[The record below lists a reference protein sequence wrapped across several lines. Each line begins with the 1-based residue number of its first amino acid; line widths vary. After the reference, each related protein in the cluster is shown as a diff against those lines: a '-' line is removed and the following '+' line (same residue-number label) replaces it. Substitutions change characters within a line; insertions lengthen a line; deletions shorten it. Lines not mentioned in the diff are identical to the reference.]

1 MRGIDMTATSTP
13 ADSTPIDWG
22 RLCGRTGSQL
32 SMELDVELK
41 TLWFWFHPHP
51 RPCFNSQ
58 VLDEILSVQRQL
70 IANRGAILKDGET
83 VALRYVVAA
92 SRSPG
97 VFNLGGDLFLFLECI
112 GARDSVRLARY
123 ARACADTIL
132 NHFNGYQ
139 CHLNTMSLVQG
150 RALGGGFEC
159 ALASEVI
166 VAERQADFGFPE
178 IKFNLFPGM
187 GGFALVQRKV
197 DARYADKLIVE
208 GGMHSAAAMEQAGI
222 VDIVCEKGAGVPT
235 VQDFIRQAR
244 KDKRGQLLRYMRDA
258 VIPLPDRLMQASI
271 DSWVAA
277 AMELREQ
284 DLKLI
289 RRLMT
294 AQDTLT
300 SANAV

>member
-1 MRGIDMTATSTP
+1 MTATSPPLDP
-13 ADSTPIDWG
+13 APIDWK
-22 RLCGRTGSQL
+22 RLVAGTGSQL
-32 SMELDVELK
+32 SMELDPELQ

-58 VLDEILSVQRQL
+58 VLEEILSVQRRL
-70 IANRGAILKDGET
+70 IASRGSILKDGET
-83 VALRYVVAA
+83 VALRHVVAA
-92 SRSPG
+92 SRAPG

-112 GARDSVRLARY
+112 AARDAERLARY
-123 ARACADTIL
+123 ARACVDTIL

-139 CHLNTMSLVQG
+139 CHLNTISLVQG

-187 GGFALVQRKV
+187 GGFALVKRKA
-197 DARYADKLIVE
+197 DARYADKLIIE
-208 GGMHSAAAMEQAGI
+208 GGMHSAASLEQAGI
-222 VDIVCEKGAGVPT
+222 VDVICEKGTGIHAVE
-235 VQDFIRQAR
+235 DFIRQAR
-244 KDKRGQLLRYMRDA
+244 KDKRGQLLRYVRDA
-258 VIPLPDRLMQASI
+258 VIPLPDREMQASI

-294 AQDTLT
+294 AQDTLAT
-300 SANAV
+300 AL